1 MEITK
6 QTKVNSTEITILE
19 TKKGKQCSY
28 YLFNGQPDGTFKVIT
43 TNDGQVIDTQV
54 YEDTDVILWQSEK
67 RSKSS
72 NQTTR
77 LISNALSSRVSAVRR
92 YIGHHVMKLL
102 NLRG

>member
-1 MEITK
+1 MRKPEETEMITEAVVYDK
-6 QTKVNSTEITILE
+6 QDDCN
-19 TKKGKQCSY
+19 Y
-28 YLFNGQPDGTFKVIT
+28 YLFNGDISGYFY
-43 TNDGQVIDTQV
+43 VIDKKSNFGRTRIHK
-54 YEDTDVILWQSEK
+54 ERDTILWHQEK
-67 RSKSS
+67 RS